1 MVDPRNRADQRPS
14 PDALLDVARRAEK
27 RTGELR
33 IFVGAAPGVGKTYE
47 MLQSARA
54 LKKDGYDVVVGVV
67 ETHGRK
73 ETEALVEGL
82 EIVPRR
88 HIVWRGRTLDEMDL
102 DAIIARHPQI
112 VLVDELAH
120 TNAPGSRH
128 PKRYLD
134 VQELLQHGI
143 DVYTTVNIQHIE
155 TLNDV
160 VAQITRVRVR
170 ETVPDW
176 VFDRADAVELV
187 DLTPDDLIQR
197 LHEGKVYVP
206 RQAQRA
212 LRHFFTPANLT
223 ALRELALRRTADRV
237 DAQLLTQM
245 RAGAIPGPWT
255 VGERIL
261 VCVSEDRRAAGLVR
275 YAKRLADRLH
285 GQWTALYVEG
295 RRSLQYTEE
304 ERDRIADTLRL
315 AESLGGEAVTIPGA
329 SPKIADDVLAY
340 AESRNVTH
348 VIIGKSSRSRW
359 FEILYGSVVHDLVR
373 RSGNIS
379 VHVIAGDAAGG
390 APIPKKTPRSSEGG
404 KAFDPGRYLASLAFV
419 AVALGISTVI
429 RPWLGVE
436 NVDLVF
442 LTAVIGVALRYG
454 LLPSLVASVAASL
467 CYNFFFLP
475 PLYEFTIADP
485 TNIAAFFFFIVM
497 SVIVSNV
504 AARVRAQA
512 MSAVS
517 RVRTTESLYA
527 FSRKLAGA
535 GTLDDVLWAT
545 AFQAAAMLKVR
556 VVLLLPESD
565 TIAVKAGYPPED
577 RLDDADLAAARWAW
591 QNNQAAGRGS
601 DTLPGAK
608 RLFLPMRTGR
618 GAVGVLGLDSDKPG
632 PLLTPDRRRLLDA
645 LMDQAALAVERVRLV
660 EDLERAKRAVETDR
674 LRSALLT
681 SISHDL
687 KTPLAGI
694 MGAASTLRGLS
705 DALDEHDKTE
715 LVATIIDEA
724 ERLNRFIA
732 NLLDMTRLESG
743 AIVPNAA
750 LHDLGEAVGSALER
764 ASKILADHRVEVELA
779 RHLPM
784 VEIDPVLFE
793 QVLFNLLDNAA
804 KYAPP
809 GTTIRVQSWQDGDM
823 VGLQVLDEGDGIMSG
838 DVEQIF
844 DKFYRARK
852 VDQVRAGTG
861 LGLAISRGFIEAM
874 HGTIAAANRTDRTG
888 AVFTIR
894 LPVPA
899 FVAPAAGLDQG
910 IAGEGKSGVADGRPP
925 GDTAGDP
932 P

>member
-1 MVDPRNRADQRPS
+1 MANPRHRPDRRPS
-14 PDALLDVARRAEK
+14 PEALLDAARREEK
-27 RTGELR
+27 RGGRLR

-47 MLQSARA
+47 MLQSAHA

-67 ETHGRK
+67 ETHGRQ

-82 EIVPRR
+82 DAIPRLHVPY
-88 HIVWRGRTLDEMDL
+88 RGRTLMEMDL
-102 DAIIARHPQI
+102 DAIIARRPQI

-128 PKRYLD
+128 PKRYID
-134 VQELLQHGI
+134 VEELLRHDI

-155 TLNDV
+155 SLNDV
-160 VAQITRVRVR
+160 IAQITHVRVR

-197 LHEGKVYVP
+197 LREGKVYVP
-206 RQAQRA
+206 RQAERA
-212 LRHFFTPANLT
+212 LRHFFSPANLT

-237 DAQLLTQM
+237 DDQLLTQM
-245 RAGAIPGPWT
+245 QAGAIPGPWA

-261 VCVSEDRRAAGLVR
+261 VCVSEDPRAAGLVR

-285 GQWTALYVEG
+285 GQWMALYVEG
-295 RRSLQYTEE
+295 RHSLQYTEE
-304 ERDRIADTLRL
+304 ERDRVADTLRL
-315 AESLGGEAVTIPGA
+315 AESLGGQAVTVPSA
-329 SPKIADDVLAY
+329 APKIADDVVAY

-348 VIIGKSSRSRW
+348 IIIGKSRRSRW
-359 FEILYGSVVHDLVR
+359 FEILHGSVVHDMVR

-379 VHVIAGDAAGG
+379 VHVIAGDDAVG
-390 APIPKKTPRSSEGG
+390 PVPKKTVRTSEGSNS
-404 KAFDPGRYLASLAFV
+404 FDPGRYLAALAFV
-419 AVALGISTVI
+419 AVALGVSEVI
-429 RPWLGVE
+429 QPWFGIE

-442 LTAVIGVALRYG
+442 LTAVVAAALRYG
-454 LLPSLVASVAASL
+454 LLPSLVASAAASL

-475 PLYEFTIADP
+475 PIYEFTITDP
-485 TNIAAFFFFIVM
+485 TNIAAFFFFIVVA
-497 SVIVSNV
+497 VIVSNV
-504 AARVRAQA
+504 GARVRTQA
-512 MSAVS
+512 LSAVS
-517 RVRTTESLYA
+517 RARTTESLYA
-527 FSRKLAGA
+527 FTRKLAGA

-545 AFQAAAMLKVR
+545 AYQAALMLKVR
-556 VVLLLPESD
+556 VVLLLPEDD

-577 RLDDADLAAARWAW
+577 MLDDADLAAARWAW

-618 GAVGVLGLDSDKPG
+618 GAVGVVGLDSDKTG
-632 PLLTPDRRRLLDA
+632 PLLTPDGRRLLDA

-660 EDLERAKRAVETDR
+660 EDLDRAKRAAETGR

-687 KTPLAGI
+687 KTPLSGI
-694 MGAASTLRGLS
+694 LGAASTLRGLS
-705 DALDEHDKTE
+705 DALDENAKTD

-743 AIVPNAA
+743 AIIPNAA
-750 LHDLGEAVGSALER
+750 FHDLGEVVGTALER
-764 ASKILADHRVEVELA
+764 ASKILANHRVEVELA
-779 RHLPM
+779 ADLPM

-804 KYAPP
+804 KYAPA
-809 GTTIRVQSWQDGDM
+809 GTTVRVQSWQDGDTI
-823 VGLQVLDEGDGIMSG
+823 GLQVLDEGDGILPG
-838 DVEQIF
+838 DLEQIF

-852 VDQVRAGTG
+852 VDHVRAGTG

-874 HGTIAAANRTDRTG
+874 HGTISAANRTDRSG
-888 AVFTIR
+888 SLFTIR
-894 LPVPA
+894 LPVPSS
-899 FVAPAAGLDQG
+899 PPPQ
-910 IAGEGKSGVADGRPP
+910 AGEATDGARGEIGPP
-925 GDTAGDP
+925 A
-932 P
+932 